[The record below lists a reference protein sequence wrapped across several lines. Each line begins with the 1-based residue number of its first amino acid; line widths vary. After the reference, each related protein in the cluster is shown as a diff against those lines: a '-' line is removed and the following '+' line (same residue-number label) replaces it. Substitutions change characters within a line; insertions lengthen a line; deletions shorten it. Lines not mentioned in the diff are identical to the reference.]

1 MIVKKL
7 IPDHFEKGHLVF
19 LLDET
24 VEKLTKKKTELQL
37 TRQKLSLLRV
47 RLMKMKA
54 TIKYQRE
61 RIIQLYDFDSVK
73 HTGNNNNAL

>member
-7 IPDHFEKGHLVF
+7 IPDHFEKEHLVF
-19 LLDET
+19 LLDEA

-47 RLMKMKA
+47 RLVKMKA
-54 TIKYQRE
+54 TIIYQRE
-61 RIIQLYDFDSVK
+61 RIIQLHGLGSGNY
-73 HTGNNNNAL
+73 TGKQ

>member
-7 IPDHFEKGHLVF
+7 IPDHFEKEHLVF
-19 LLDET
+19 LLDEA

-47 RLMKMKA
+47 RLVKMKA
-54 TIKYQRE
+54 TIIYQRE
-61 RIIQLYDFDSVK
+61 RIIQLHGLGFDNY
-73 HTGNNNNAL
+73 TGKQ

>member
-7 IPDHFEKGHLVF
+7 IPDHFEKEHLVF
-19 LLDET
+19 LLDVA

-47 RLMKMKA
+47 RLVKMKA
-54 TIKYQRE
+54 TIIYQRE
-61 RIIQLYDFDSVK
+61 RIIQLHGLGSGNY
-73 HTGNNNNAL
+73 TGKQ

>member
-7 IPDHFEKGHLVF
+7 IPDHFEKEHLVF

-47 RLMKMKA
+47 RLVKMKA
-54 TIKYQRE
+54 TIIYQRE
-61 RIIQLYDFDSVK
+61 RIIQLHGLGSGNY
-73 HTGNNNNAL
+73 TGKQ